1 MSTPDFEE
9 MLATAQAKLRRGES
23 FRAILA
29 YLQLQQAI
37 KEQVKAIM
45 NQLRKEEKALKAVVE
60 AQPRKPIHMGHLRKG
75 IVQLAGGLLLMT
87 IGWFYYSQGDRE
99 GLIFLLPVAGG
110 VIGGFVVFSGI
121 VNLIAAFVKR

>member
-1 MSTPDFEE
+1 MSTQGFEK
-9 MLATAQAKLRRGES
+9 MLTTARAKLHRGEG

-29 YLQLQQAI
+29 YLQLQQASE
-37 KEQVKAIM
+37 EQVKAIM
-45 NQLRKEEKALKAVVE
+45 NQIREEEKALKAAAE
-60 AQPRKPIHMGHLRKG
+60 AQPRKAIHMGHLRKG
-75 IVQLAGGLLLMT
+75 VIQLAGGLLLMA

-99 GLIFLLPVAGG
+99 GMIFLLPVAGG